1 MILVKISVPS
11 QFLKD
16 FHQGIITIQL
26 FVISKCLAFAFQSV
40 HHKLLDVLLWIFV
53 TFLEQRHVHY
63 GKSFA
68 YLFVSHRL
76 NVYADDKFGVLTMV
90 LYNNNQNCA

>member
-11 QFLKD
+11 QSLKD

-76 NVYADDKFGVLTMV
+76 NVYADDKFGVLTKS
-90 LYNNNQNCA
+90 LWCAKLKC